1 MINDP
6 PKWQAFEIRSLE
18 KTLLC
23 FKLEPSHPQ
32 MSVGGWLFCAVCRM
46 WGLSELGHALDRAIE
61 QTRQN
66 IEQELADGNAGSTAA
81 LDDRED
87 GGVL

>member
-1 MINDP
+1 
-6 PKWQAFEIRSLE
+6 
-18 KTLLC
+18 
-23 FKLEPSHPQ
+23 
-32 MSVGGWLFCAVCRM
+32 M